1 MAPVSV
7 VCECGTERSNDL
19 ARLFSDIGAR
29 RQRVL
34 RVGPRCVLECE
45 FGGFAWIN
53 RAQDEEY
60 RRGSSG
66 AGNYERC
73 SWVSTSS
80 PPAVSRRDQS
90 VPLYRAFSA
99 FSAIVAVTEK
109 RRGFL
114 HPADRGSI
122 HEGNVRVHLSFLE
135 FTSLPRRTLMSR
147 SLSRTSRCSLYLCYS
162 VVCHVVIV

>member
-1 MAPVSV
+1 MARRRAAGLAPVSV

-73 SWVSTSS
+73 SWVSTTSS

-122 HEGNVRVHLSFLE
+122 HEGNVRVHLF
-135 FTSLPRRTLMSR
+135 
-147 SLSRTSRCSLYLCYS
+147 
-162 VVCHVVIV
+162 VVS